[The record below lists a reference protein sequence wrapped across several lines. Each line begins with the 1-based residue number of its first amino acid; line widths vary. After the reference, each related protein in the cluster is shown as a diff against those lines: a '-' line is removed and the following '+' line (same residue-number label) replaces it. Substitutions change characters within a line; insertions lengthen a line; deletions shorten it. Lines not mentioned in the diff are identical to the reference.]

1 MSTPPFGALPMS
13 PPPRVA
19 QQIDPPRIS
28 VRALPP
34 RDLDT
39 AAPAPRCP
47 CRSIAPGADIEF
59 VENAGHFVHKDH
71 PERFVKLLN
80 DFVRTTE
87 PASHDRADWR
97 EMLTHGPDSPA
108 VRERA
113 GQRPLRPVAR
123 LSRRR

>member
-1 MSTPPFGALPMS
+1 
-13 PPPRVA
+13 V
-19 QQIDPPRIS
+19 
-28 VRALPP
+28 
-34 RDLDT
+34 RDLGPGRRRDPGVARGDRT
-39 AAPAPRCP
+39 EHR
-47 CRSIAPGADIEF
+47 PGADIEV

-71 PERFVKLLN
+71 PERFVTLLN

-123 LSRRR
+123 LSRRRTKSA